1 MNALGGRMRKALALI
16 LVLSPLSL
24 ASGQR
29 RPQFLNYSGLHL
41 LPGADEKTTV
51 AELGSRYKSVQ
62 KMGMKAPGNI
72 DQYIVEKENHDT
84 VGVVTF
90 KDGTLSKAYLDW
102 TPADATPYAFVEAVQ
117 GVVEAMK
124 SDGMCEIQTGTIR
137 EPRYLNE
144 NSMIVCGQ
152 KYIQIT
158 AIDSAQ
164 FKKIALVYEWID
176 DRRILPKE

>member
-1 MNALGGRMRKALALI
+1 MKKVLAL
-16 LVLSPLSL
+16 LLMLLPLSL
-24 ASGQR
+24 ESGQR
-29 RPQFLNYSGLHL
+29 RQQFLNYSGLHL
-41 LPGADEKTTV
+41 LPGADERTTL

-62 KMGMKAPGNI
+62 KMGIKAPGNV

-102 TPADATPYAFVEAVQ
+102 TPADATPYAFVEAIQ

-124 SDGMCEIQTGTIR
+124 ADGICELQTGTIR
-137 EPRYLNE
+137 EPGYLNE

-164 FKKIALVYEWID
+164 FKKMALVYEWID
-176 DRRILPKE
+176 DRRIVPKD